1 MSRRLLN
8 VADWEKLASD
18 AAYEPETMAWHCS
31 VSLPEL
37 KRFFQLQIGQ
47 SPAAWIRHVKCKKA
61 ATLISAGY
69 SSKAAA
75 EKLGFASA
83 AHFCHEFKKVYG
95 VSPQAFAPG
104 ADEQR
109 QPRVPESL

>member
-1 MSRRLLN
+1 MSRRLLD

-31 VSLPEL
+31 VSLRQLE
-37 KRFFQLQIGQ
+37 RFFRLQIRQ
-47 SPAAWIRHVKCKKA
+47 SPGTWIRHLRCQKA

-69 SSKAAA
+69 SSEAAA
-75 EKLGFASA
+75 EELGFASP

-109 QPRVPESL
+109 